1 MTSKFEL
8 RCTGCGRP
16 YAPPRLHCD
25 ACHGLLRAEYAQ
37 TRFSPK
43 DGNGL
48 FTFLDWLP
56 PTKGC
61 PTPIGPTVYQSEG
74 LAKHLGLTNLTIAFN
89 GYAPE
94 IGATNP
100 TGSFKDFEAAP
111 TVIYFREHGIESMI
125 LASAGNT
132 ARAFAH
138 AATSLDYR
146 VILVV
151 PERAL
156 ERLWLPIRA
165 SDAVRLVVID
175 GSEDYA
181 LAIDTAAQLS
191 RMHGIEPEGGA
202 RNVARRDGMGTSL
215 LEYARVMQCLPDHY
229 VQAIGSGTG
238 GVAAWEASLRLV
250 AAGIGDRLPNL
261 HLAQNAPFSPIHA
274 AWSDRS
280 PHLHEVDEPT
290 QIAQIAQIDALV
302 LANRNPP
309 YAVPGGVRDALSAT
323 DGRTYAAAND
333 EARSAARL
341 FEETEGLPIGPAP
354 SVAVA
359 ALCQAVD
366 QGNIESDD
374 KVLLHITGNNEQ
386 LIQRDHTLHP
396 IEPSVRIRP
405 EGLSPQTLMNLGPML
420 LR

>member
-8 RCTGCGRP
+8 RCTGCGRR

-25 ACHGLLRAEYAQ
+25 DCTGLLRSDYAH
-37 TRFSPK
+37 TRFSPR
-43 DGNGL
+43 DGNGI

-56 PTKGC
+56 PAAGC
-61 PTPIGPTVYQSEG
+61 STPVGPAVYRSRGLSER
-74 LAKHLGLTNLTIAFN
+74 LGLTNLTIAFN

-100 TGSFKDFEAAP
+100 TGSFKDFEASP
-111 TVIYFREHGIESMI
+111 TLLYFREHGIESLI

-138 AATSLDYR
+138 AATTLDFR

-156 ERLWLPIRA
+156 ERLWLPVRA
-165 SDAVRLVVID
+165 SDAVRLVVLD

-181 LAIDTAAQLS
+181 LAIHTAAQLS
-191 RMHGIEPEGGA
+191 QIHKIEPEGGA

-215 LEYARVMQCLPDHY
+215 LEYARVEDGLPDHY
-229 VQAIGSGTG
+229 IQAIGSGTG
-238 GVAAWEASLRLV
+238 GIAAWEAAQRLL
-250 AAGIGDRLPNL
+250 AAGVGHRPPRL
-261 HLAQNAPFSPIHA
+261 HLAQNAPFTPIHK
-274 AWSDRS
+274 AWSDRAS
-280 PHLHEVDEPT
+280 DLHDADAPT
-290 QIAQIAQIDALV
+290 EIAQIAQIDALV

-309 YAVPGGVRDALSAT
+309 YAVPGGVRDALAAT
-323 DGRTYAAAND
+323 DGITYAATND
-333 EARSAARL
+333 DARSAARL
-341 FEETEGLPIGPAP
+341 FETSEGLPIGPAP
-354 SVAVA
+354 AVAVA
-359 ALCQAVD
+359 ALRQAVD
-366 QGNIESDD
+366 RGDVRPND
-374 KVLLHITGNNEQ
+374 KVLLHVTGNNEA
-386 LIQRDHTLHP
+386 LIQRDHALHA

-405 EGLSPQTLMNLGPML
+405 EDLSSKALMDLGSIL

>member
-1 MTSKFEL
+1 ML
-8 RCTGCGRP
+8 DTGRS
-16 YAPPRLHCD
+16 YRLSE
-25 ACHGLLRAEYAQ
+25 R
-37 TRFSPK
+37 
-43 DGNGL
+43 
-48 FTFLDWLP
+48 
-56 PTKGC
+56 
-61 PTPIGPTVYQSEG
+61 TPIRTIGTP
-74 LAKHLGLTNLTIAFN
+74 NLTIAFN

-94 IGATNP
+94 IGAINP

-111 TVIYFREHGIESMI
+111 TVLYFREHGIESMI

-138 AATSLDYR
+138 AATTLDFR
-146 VILVV
+146 VILVI

-165 SDAVRLVVID
+165 SDAVRLIVID

-181 LAIDTAAQLS
+181 LAINTAAQLS
-191 RMHGIEPEGGA
+191 KIHGIEPEGGA

-215 LEYARVMQCLPDHY
+215 LEYARVEQRLPDHY

-238 GVAAWEASLRLV
+238 GIAAWEASLRLI
-250 AAGIGDRLPNL
+250 AAGLGDRLPRL

-280 PHLHEVDEPT
+280 SDLHEADELA

-309 YAVPGGVRDALSAT
+309 YAVPGGVHDALHAT
-323 DGRTYAAAND
+323 DGSTYAVSND

-341 FEETEGLPIGPAP
+341 FEESERLPIGPAP
-354 SVAVA
+354 AVA
-359 ALCQAVD
+359 AAALRQAANR
-366 QGNIESDD
+366 GTIKADD
-374 KVLLHITGNNEQ
+374 RVLLHITGNNEK
-386 LIQRDHTLHP
+386 LIQRDYALHA
-396 IEPSVRIRP
+396 IEPAIRIRP
-405 EGLSPQTLMNLGPML
+405 EELSPQALMDLGPML